1 MFGRANRKNPL
12 QKVQSRKLEDLR
24 DDCIALFINSGLTQK
39 EVHNLGGPTPATIS
53 KWLYKET
60 FFPRYDTIERFLLA
74 LGHELMPV
82 SSAMAAQLREK
93 GRNSFLELDVGF
105 VGKPRMPSKKRK
117 AA

>member
-12 QKVQSRKLEDLR
+12 ERTQSRKLEDLR

-39 EVHNLGGPTPATIS
+39 EIHEAGGPTTGTIS

-82 SSAMAAQLREK
+82 SSRVADELRGK
-93 GRNSFLELDVGF
+93 GRNTYLNVDVGF
-105 VGKPRMPSKKRK
+105 VGRPRMPVKKRK